1 MKTKTKRK
9 PKKTVKKMEPPEP
22 KPQVPQEILN
32 DFLEEKVNLSNLEDI
47 SMIRAGYLWTAGGI
61 QRYRLNVWSTTYE
74 SGAFSSSTKIIH
86 SFFIHYDPEE
96 NKIVDRTKESEP
108 KKQKFF

>member
-47 SMIRAGYLWTAGGI
+47 
-61 QRYRLNVWSTTYE
+61 
-74 SGAFSSSTKIIH
+74 
-86 SFFIHYDPEE
+86 
-96 NKIVDRTKESEP
+96 
-108 KKQKFF
+108 